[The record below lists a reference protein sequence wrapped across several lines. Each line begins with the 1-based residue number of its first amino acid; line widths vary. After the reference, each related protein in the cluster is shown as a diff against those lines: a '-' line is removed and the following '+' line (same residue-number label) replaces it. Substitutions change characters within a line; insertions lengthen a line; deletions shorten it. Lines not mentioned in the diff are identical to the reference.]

1 MTEKTTLFSF
11 HTLRG
16 SNGSIEKLK
25 GPALAQY
32 SNHAIE
38 YVNTTKTSNNKKS
51 DGLVSAQFNGSG
63 HGTGIRGNDQPDNK
77 KTVVLPLTTR
87 RKGSM
92 ARRKK
97 ATGGNKITATR
108 IRRVTLPLFPGRM
121 NVEVAV
127 GGGDRRDVRGDRGRS
142 CGGGDL
148 LC

>member
-1 MTEKTTLFSF
+1 MGIKSRSPAMTEKTTLFSF

-16 SNGSIEKLK
+16 SNGSLEKLK
-25 GPALAQY
+25 GPALDQY

-38 YVNTTKTSNNKKS
+38 YVNTT
-51 DGLVSAQFNGSG
+51 
-63 HGTGIRGNDQPDNK
+63 
-77 KTVVLPLTTR
+77 LTTR

-92 ARRKK
+92 ARKKK
-97 ATGGNKITATR
+97 ATGGNRITATR

-127 GGGDRRDVRGDRGRS
+127 GDGDRGDVRGDRGRI

-148 LC
+148 LCCFRAGVVVGDVGREWSF